1 MTLILAGSIAD
12 NAGLDEADVVRR
24 YMAWFQNFVPHWLFQ
39 YRPNLERRV
48 Q

>member
-12 NAGLDEADVVRR
+12 NAGLDEADVARR
-24 YMAWFQNFVPHWLFQ
+24 YMGIVVVPRRLFR
-39 YRPNLERRV
+39 YRPSLERRV

>member
-24 YMAWFQNFVPHWLFQ
+24 YMAWFLTGSFNTGPI
-39 YRPNLERRV
+39 
-48 Q
+48 